1 MLEVGPK
8 RERLTFSGHQL
19 DLGRGVTAF
28 GDPSKPPAM
37 QRPDVAVSVERG
49 LWCRILR
56 ARLLR

>member
-8 RERLTFSGHQL
+8 RERLTLRGHQL
-19 DLGRGVTAF
+19 DLGRRVAASGN
-28 GDPSKPPAM
+28 PSKPPAM
-37 QRPDVAVSVERG
+37 QRPNVAVGVERG